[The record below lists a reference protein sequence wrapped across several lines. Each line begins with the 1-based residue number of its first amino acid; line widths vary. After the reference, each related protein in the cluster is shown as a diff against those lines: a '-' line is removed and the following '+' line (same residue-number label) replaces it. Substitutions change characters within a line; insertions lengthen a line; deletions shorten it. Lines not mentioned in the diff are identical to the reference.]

1 MKDTSFFDFSL
12 LLLLTTNDTVAGK
25 LFPYSDFFKWLCY
38 ANGLCS
44 SCSLVRVRLTLLLF
58 LD

>member
-1 MKDTSFFDFSL
+1 MKDTSFFDF
-12 LLLLTTNDTVAGK
+12 LLTAIYTVAGK
-25 LFPYSDFFKWLCY
+25 LFPYGDFFQWLCY

-44 SCSLVRVRLTLLLF
+44 SGSLVRVRLTLLLF